1 MIRQLIETFDRDRDM
16 IETIANSVRSLC
28 KHHFEEEFSS
38 KLELLEHLQRQFK
51 CVINDTQ
58 RVVCKTYFRRNR
70 GMNQHLI
77 RSKCQSI
84 MLKQDPNAVFPDQY
98 LPNKGSNPV
107 SWTGQD
113 NHHSAQ
119 SRNGKEEARANLGKW
134 NKKDPIRWPRMS
146 DQVKW
151 SALENSV
158 YLQLPTYGPIVK
170 KIRMLEMILYEEAYN
185 LFGAIKKE
193 MNIRELSRRLKQ
205 IKDIRNKRFSKNYE
219 ELFR

>member
-1 MIRQLIETFDRDRDM
+1 
-16 IETIANSVRSLC
+16 
-28 KHHFEEEFSS
+28 
-38 KLELLEHLQRQFK
+38 
-51 CVINDTQ
+51 
-58 RVVCKTYFRRNR
+58 
-70 GMNQHLI
+70 
-77 RSKCQSI
+77 
-84 MLKQDPNAVFPDQY
+84 
-98 LPNKGSNPV
+98 
-107 SWTGQD
+107 
-113 NHHSAQ
+113 
-119 SRNGKEEARANLGKW
+119 
-134 NKKDPIRWPRMS
+134 MS